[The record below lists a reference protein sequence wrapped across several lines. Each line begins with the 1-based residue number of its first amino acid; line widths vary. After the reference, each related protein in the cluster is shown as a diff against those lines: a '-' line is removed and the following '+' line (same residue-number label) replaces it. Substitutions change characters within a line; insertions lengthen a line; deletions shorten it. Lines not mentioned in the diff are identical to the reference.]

1 MGCENQQ
8 KDSKGFV
15 FKIVSRQGVTIV
27 AVLIRL
33 DKGLPIVV
41 NVWAMSYFPAPH
53 LVKRLNA
60 LTKHQTFS
68 ATIGLTSISIA
79 RIYIV
84 AAQLG
89 ASVTHCVS

>member
-8 KDSKGFV
+8 KDSEGFV
-15 FKIVSRQGVTIV
+15 FKIVSTSH
-27 AVLIRL
+27 
-33 DKGLPIVV
+33 DF
-41 NVWAMSYFPAPH
+41 NVWAMSYFPAHH